1 MVCHGGFSLDEK
13 TRRSWYNPEEI
24 LQATGLDEGMTFV
37 DVGCGEGFF
46 TFLAAKMVGE
56 KGQVYAVDIDKAAI
70 ERLQKKAKAE
80 GFKNIKAVAGRAED
94 TVFCKNC
101 ADVIFFSMDL
111 HDFEEVGKVLYNAQQ
126 MANLDGVIAD
136 LDWKKI
142 EIPFGPP
149 LDVKFDP
156 ITVVGLMQ
164 SAGLMV
170 EQTFDVG
177 PYHYLVL
184 ARSGL

>member
-1 MVCHGGFSLDEK
+1 MVCHGGFSLDEA

-24 LQATGLDEGMTFV
+24 LQATGLEEGMTFV
-37 DVGCGEGFF
+37 DVGCGDGFF
-46 TFLAAKMVGE
+46 TFLAAEIVGE

-70 ERLQKKAKAE
+70 ERLQKKAKE
-80 GFKNIKAVAGRAED
+80 LGYKNIKAVAGQAEE

-101 ADVIFFSMDL
+101 ADVVFYSMDL
-111 HDFEEVGKVLYNAQQ
+111 HDFDQVIKVLHNAQL
-126 MANLDGVIAD
+126 MLDLDGVVAD

-142 EIPFGPP
+142 DLPVGPP
-149 LDVKFDP
+149 LDIKLSP
-156 ITVVGLMQ
+156 TTVIGHLQ
-164 SAGLMV
+164 SAGLVV

>member
-1 MVCHGGFSLDEK
+1 MVCHGGFSLDET

-24 LQATGLDEGMTFV
+24 LQATGLEEGMTFV
-37 DVGCGEGFF
+37 DVGCADGFF

-56 KGQVYAVDIDKAAI
+56 KGQVYAVDVDAAAI
-70 ERLQKKAKAE
+70 ERLQKKAKE
-80 GFKNIKAVAGRAED
+80 LGFKNIKAVAGRAED

-101 ADVIFFSMDL
+101 ADVVFYSMSL
-111 HDFEEVGKVLYNAQQ
+111 HDFEQTIKVLHNAQL
-126 MANLDGVIAD
+126 MLDLDGVAAD

-149 LDVKFDP
+149 LEVKFSSTEV
-156 ITVVGLMQ
+156 IGHMQ
-164 SAGLMV
+164 SAGLMA

>member
-13 TRRSWYNPEEI
+13 TRRSWYNPEDI
-24 LQATGLDEGMTFV
+24 LQATGLEEGMTFV
-37 DVGCGEGFF
+37 DVGCGDGFF
-46 TFLAAKMVGE
+46 TFLAAEMVGE
-56 KGQVYAVDIDKAAI
+56 TGQVFAVDIDKAAI
-70 ERLQKKAKAE
+70 EKLKKKAKE
-80 GFKNIKAVAGRAED
+80 LGYNNIKAVVGRAED

-101 ADVIFFSMDL
+101 ADVVFFGMDL
-111 HDFEEVGKVLYNAQQ
+111 HDFDQIVKVLHNAQL
-126 MANLDGVIAD
+126 MLDLDGVVAD

-142 EIPFGPP
+142 ETPMGPP
-149 LDVKFDP
+149 LEIRLTP
-156 ITVVGLMQ
+156 INVIEQLQ
-164 SAGLMV
+164 SAGLMG

>member
-13 TRRSWYNPEEI
+13 TRRSWYNPEDI
-24 LQATGLDEGMTFV
+24 LQATGLEEGMTFV
-37 DVGCGEGFF
+37 DVGCADGFF

-56 KGQVYAVDIDKAAI
+56 TGQVYAVDIDKAAI
-70 ERLQKKAKAE
+70 DRLNARAKAE

-101 ADVIFFSMDL
+101 ADVVFFGMVL
-111 HDFEEVGKVLYNAQQ
+111 HDFEQIIKVLHNAQL
-126 MANLDGVIAD
+126 MLDLDGVVAD

-142 EIPFGPP
+142 DIPFGPP
-149 LDVKFDP
+149 LDVKFNP
-156 ITVVGLMQ
+156 IYVIEQMQ
-164 SAGLMV
+164 SAGIMG